1 MTTTLSVTVRDRN
14 GAYTTGRVRGH
25 QVSSTV
31 SARDAVAR
39 LGARL
44 MTHGVIGEARIEE
57 DPMPRLRPQPGDHYW
72 LIHGQEPSSHQPEPM
87 TKTTTTELATT
98 SAPAATVTALASQ
111 LRYEGA
117 TDPAT
122 LENSAREC
130 VRRASMAIFEL
141 GGYLLMLR
149 EACPHGQFLPALERL
164 GVEPRSAQRYMRVT
178 ARFAGSKSDTVSHLQ
193 ALGVRKLLDLTV
205 LDDEQIDELAEQG
218 QTGELKLDD
227 VATMSVAELR
237 AAVREERQERKA
249 LEDLSAEKSK
259 HIDKL
264 RTQVKRIQDA
274 PPDEVLADLKREA
287 SAIANQAQGHIL
299 GNLRRAVA
307 QIIEHA
313 DQHDQHGAHA
323 VFLAGLVGQVQ
334 ATLTA
339 VRTEFALAD
348 VSATAALPDW
358 MDEQYADRPGAADAA
373 NGQPGAQG

>member
-72 LIHGQEPSSHQPEPM
+72 LIHGQEPSHNPTDDM
-87 TKTTTTELATT
+87 TKKTTTTELATT

-122 LENSAREC
+122 LENSAREAI
-130 VRRASMAIFEL
+130 RRIGMGIFEL

-149 EACPHGQFLPALERL
+149 EACAHGEFIPALERL
-164 GVEPRSAQRYMRVT
+164 GLEADSAQRYMAVT
-178 ARFAGSKSDTVSHLQ
+178 RRFANAATSRHLEAAGISKLV
-193 ALGVRKLLDLTV
+193 ALLP
-205 LDDEQIDELAEQG
+205 LDDDQTEDLLGLG

-227 VATMSVAELR
+227 VATMSVKQLR
-237 AAVREERQERKA
+237 AAVREERAERKA
-249 LEDLSAEKSK
+249 QEEVSAEKSAQ
-259 HIDKL
+259 IDKL
-264 RTQVKRIQDA
+264 RRGLKRIQSET
-274 PPDEVLADLKREA
+274 PDEAMAGLKAEA
-287 SAIANQAQGHIL
+287 SSIANQAQGMIL
-299 GNLRRAVA
+299 GNLRVA
-307 QIIEHA
+307 LGKLIEHA

-339 VRTEFALAD
+339 VRAEFALAD
-348 VSATAALPDW
+348 VSATASLPDW